1 MKRRFLL
8 AIAVLLTGLL
18 SGCGIIECR
27 ICAGYGAD
35 ADASASASASAT
47 ANAQA
52 TVSDTYP
59 APVTITATGYG
70 ALDPALANNPPQ
82 QELMAL
88 RASEVEAYRTL
99 AERVRG
105 VEITADTRVADF
117 LTAHDR
123 IFALVDTFVLAKSR
137 VISQGPNRSG
147 YFETTVALSLDTDF
161 YRDPVATMEAE
172 VNNPVSKSQTLSP
185 ALPRTASTSAV
196 HFDTGAYAQLT
207 DR

>member
-8 AIAVLLTGLL
+8 ATAVLLSGLL

-27 ICAGYGAD
+27 ICSGYGDDTSAN
-35 ADASASASASAT
+35 ASASASAT
-47 ANAQA
+47 ASAQS
-52 TVSDTYP
+52 TVGTAYP

-105 VEITADTRVADF
+105 VEITADTRVSDF
-117 LTAHDR
+117 LTEHDR
-123 IFALVDTFVLAKSR
+123 IFALVDTFVLVKSR

-161 YRDPVATMEAE
+161 YRDPIASMEAE
-172 VNNPVSKSQTLSP
+172 IKNSVSSRPTTQP
-185 ALPRTASTSAV
+185 ELPRTASTSAV
-196 HFDTGAYAQLT
+196 HFDTGSYAQFT

>member
-1 MKRRFLL
+1 MPRRLLL
-8 AIAVLLTGLL
+8 ATALLISSLLT
-18 SGCGIIECR
+18 GCGIIECQ
-27 ICAGYGAD
+27 ICGGYD
-35 ADASASASASAT
+35 ADTSANASAHTSAT
-47 ANAQA
+47 ASAHT
-52 TVSDTYP
+52 TVGTDYP

-70 ALDPALANNPPQ
+70 ALDPALASNPPQ

-137 VISQGPNRSG
+137 VISQGVNRSG

-196 HFDTGAYAQLT
+196 HFDTGAYASFT